1 MDNNMLE
8 IELESAN
15 KKLNVMAEKI
25 NYLTEAIAKFIDAEE
40 MKLMNVIDIAEMLGI
55 SPKTLYKKP
64 WLLPNFGRTDGKMMW
79 TKSEVRKWLGKGTEV
94 LLREYEAIGKEN
106 AQSVLVGSN

>member
-1 MDNNMLE
+1 MDNTMLE

-15 KKLNVMAEKI
+15 KKLNAMAEKI
-25 NYLTEAIAKFIDAEE
+25 NYLTESIARFIDAEE
-40 MKLMNVIDIAEMLGI
+40 MKLLNVIDIAEMLGL

-79 TKSEVRKWLGKGTEV
+79 TKKEVREWLAKGTEA
-94 LLREYEAIGKEN
+94 LFREYEAIGKEN